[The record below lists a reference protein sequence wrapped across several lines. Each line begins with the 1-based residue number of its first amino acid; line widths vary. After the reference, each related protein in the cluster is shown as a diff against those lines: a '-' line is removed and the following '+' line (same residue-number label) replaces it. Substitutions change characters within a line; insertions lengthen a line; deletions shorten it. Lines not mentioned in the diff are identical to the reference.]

1 MSDVALTLEQLR
13 EKNGQPVYWG
23 TAKQWFIVQLA
34 HPDFGDC
41 VINAAGYYLPL
52 EKAASRRFYAQQ
64 PPAHQPGGVG
74 SVQTVWAAGR
84 SRPMLSK
91 RML

>member
-1 MSDVALTLEQLR
+1 MKNKNMSDVALTLEQLR

-34 HPDFGDC
+34 HPNFGDC

-52 EKAASRRFYAQQ
+52 EKAASRRFLPTNPCAS
-64 PPAHQPGGVG
+64 ARRSGKRANCVG
-74 SVQTVWAAGR
+74 DG
-84 SRPMLSK
+84 K
-91 RML
+91 K